1 MLGGADLMQRN
12 AHRRSPARLR
22 TDMASM
28 RRSCPW
34 LLTLALFASV
44 SLSLLPT
51 LGRLYR
57 GVQPQSAAVEAFC
70 TSRGLAWRGV
80 DSASASLVSVTAV
93 GTKAVIADLS
103 ADARDDESDRTPLGG
118 DASGDDCVYCT
129 LTATTALPALA
140 ASLGVFELPP
150 QRATAHF
157 AATAPPRPGVYDRS
171 PRGPP
176 ADLAA

>member
-1 MLGGADLMQRN
+1 M
-12 AHRRSPARLR
+12 ARLR

-28 RRSCPW
+28 RRSRPW

-57 GVQPQSAAVEAFC
+57 GAQPQSAAIEAFC

-80 DSASASLVSVTAV
+80 DSASAGLSFANAIRANDTL
-93 GTKAVIADLS
+93 ADLS

-118 DASGDDCVYCT
+118 DASGDDCVYCA
-129 LTATTALPALA
+129 LTATTALPAFA
-140 ASLGVFELPP
+140 ASLRIFEIPP
-150 QRATAHF
+150 QRANAHF

-176 ADLAA
+176 VRIAA